1 MQTVQRWVPPHG
13 TIQTLM
19 VTDKMVRTETTWG
32 FFGHTPINALKLYT
46 RAAVH
51 FFTFFHQTTNTG
63 ILNTGNSVGPYVLS
77 CQMFVKSE
85 FPLDSAL
92 VCDSDQKK
100 LGWHFFRKL

>member
-1 MQTVQRWVPPHG
+1 
-13 TIQTLM
+13 M
-19 VTDKMVRTETTWG
+19 VKEDMAEVEVTEED
-32 FFGHTPINALKLYT
+32 IEDRN
-46 RAAVH
+46 
-51 FFTFFHQTTNTG
+51 
-63 ILNTGNSVGPYVLS
+63 NSVGPYVIS

>member
-1 MQTVQRWVPPHG
+1 MSNP
-13 TIQTLM
+13 
-19 VTDKMVRTETTWG
+19 
-32 FFGHTPINALKLYT
+32 
-46 RAAVH
+46 
-51 FFTFFHQTTNTG
+51 
-63 ILNTGNSVGPYVLS
+63 LNSANSVGPYVIL